1 MKTTDIETKLAN
13 AITNEV
19 PDILDDI
26 LSNCKARN
34 ENVIEI
40 ATHKRKSNQNNWL
53 KSVCATAAAVV
64 VLVGGYMGVGQYQTA
79 LAVDSVITLDV
90 NPSVK
95 LEVNEN
101 EKVLSAKGINEDGN
115 SILSGLEQDGV
126 TLKGKELDEA
136 VNALVLAM
144 VEEGYLS
151 EENNSILV
159 SVNNS
164 DSGKSEEIKTQLL
177 TCVNDALSE
186 NGIDGAIL
194 GQNFM
199 DNEKISE
206 IAEQYGISEGKA
218 ILIEKIIGN
227 NPQLSYDNLAKL
239 NIHDLSLLAEK
250 WIDKMEGISMSGT
263 PSNNGYISPENA
275 IDSACI
281 NANITVGDAGEIGS
295 SIQLED
301 GKLVYDVSVKIGNTE
316 HNYVIDAKT
325 GVIISSDSKQ
335 VDTGSGSNNQ
345 DNATNDVT
353 DDVIDTVIDTV
364 KDSVTDSVTDIIDD
378 FADSAANSDSA
389 NSGNAGAAS
398 TETPNGQNTDNV
410 EDIITDI
417 TNKISGAANQ
427 HP

>member
-13 AITNEV
+13 AISNEV
-19 PDILDDI
+19 PDILDNI
-26 LSNCKARN
+26 LYKCEARN

-40 ATHKRKSNQNNWL
+40 SKHKSKTNHSNWV

-90 NPSVK
+90 NPSVQ

-101 EKVLSAKGINEDGN
+101 KKVLSATGINEDGN
-115 SILSGLEQDGV
+115 TILSGMEQDGV

-164 DSGKSEEIKTQLL
+164 DSGKSEEIKSKLL
-177 TCVNDALSE
+177 TCVEDALSE

-194 GQNFM
+194 GQNFT

-206 IAEQYGISEGKA
+206 LAEQYGISEGKA

-227 NPQLSYDNLAKL
+227 NPQLSYDNLAEL

-250 WIDKMEGISMSGT
+250 WIDKMEGISISGT
-263 PSNNGYISPENA
+263 PSSKSYVGSENA
-275 IDSACI
+275 VGSACAD
-281 NANITVGDAGEIGS
+281 ANIAIGDVGEIAS
-295 SIQLED
+295 SIQLEN

-316 HNYVIDAKT
+316 HKYVIDAKT
-325 GVIISSDSKQ
+325 GAIISSDSKP
-335 VDTGSGSNNQ
+335 VDSESGSTTQ
-345 DNATNDVT
+345 DNSTNDVAN
-353 DDVIDTVIDTV
+353 DVIDTV
-364 KDSVTDSVTDIIDD
+364 TDIINEVNSGIT
-378 FADSAANSDSA
+378 DSATG
-389 NSGNAGAAS
+389 NSGVTGPTS
-398 TETPNGQNTDNV
+398 SETPDGQNTDDV
-410 EDIITDI
+410 KDIITDI
-417 TNKISGAANQ
+417 TNKFTDTTNL